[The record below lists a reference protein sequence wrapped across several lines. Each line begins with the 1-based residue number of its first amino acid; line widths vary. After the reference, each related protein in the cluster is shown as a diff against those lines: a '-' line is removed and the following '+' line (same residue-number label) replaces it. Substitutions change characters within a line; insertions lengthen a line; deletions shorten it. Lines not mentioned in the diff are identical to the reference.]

1 MFELTNRD
9 LAALL
14 EAVNESRIT
23 SFHLKTPQFEV
34 SISCLEDGAVA
45 ERPIVGQ
52 APPAPAEPADAGDVA
67 VAPPSVDPEAG
78 PATDVGGGQA
88 QEPRPGTV
96 AVTAPMVGAFYVAPE
111 PGAPPYVEPGST
123 VTPETTI
130 GLIEAMKVFT
140 AVTAG
145 VHGVV
150 AAVLAENGD
159 FVEYGQDLVLV
170 APSDEQSRS
179 VDEDV
184 RSA

>member
-1 MFELTNRD
+1 VFELTNRD

-67 VAPPSVDPEAG
+67 VASPSVDPA
-78 PATDVGGGQA
+78 ADVGGGQA
-88 QEPRPGTV
+88 QEPQLGTV